1 MGPGE
6 EEGHCETAGRRDI
19 PWHRAASRLRVGA
32 PERHLLLCLSAPP
45 QHLLSQSLA
54 LGVQRVGGEWC
65 PCSHHGPTQHWVA
78 FDAAGRQGEMRDQE
92 QQVGRPPCFHWR
104 ASEVRGLP
112 EPGRPAT
119 PRHTVTGTHRGAA
132 MALRISPVLGSV
144 PSPVRGSFQEGKGPP
159 PPRRCLYSTDLPGS
173 TAWDCGRVGEGPVH
187 SCWDVGS
194 TVPQT

>member
-1 MGPGE
+1 MRLQAGGTSPGT
-6 EEGHCETAGRRDI
+6 GQ
-19 PWHRAASRLRVGA
+19 PPVHRPRMGA

-54 LGVQRVGGEWC
+54 LGVQCVGSEWC
-65 PCSHHGPTQHWVA
+65 PCSHHGPTQCWVA

-119 PRHTVTGTHRGAA
+119 PRHTDTGTHRGAA
-132 MALRISPVLGSV
+132 MALRVSPVLGSV

-159 PPRRCLYSTDLPGS
+159 PSQEVPLLHGL
-173 TAWDCGRVGEGPVH
+173 AGVH
-187 SCWDVGS
+187 SLGLWACG
-194 TVPQT
+194 